1 MLITLAPCNDPGLPS
16 MAKGVMR
23 GGEAGRFED
32 WPAASCLRN
41 TVTATPMGSAR
52 SSCDLGVDSS

>member
-1 MLITLAPCNDPGLPS
+1 VERAAELA
-16 MAKGVMR
+16 A
-23 GGEAGRFED
+23 GGHPQTKAAVED